1 MLSRFFSQ
9 LVVAWSNVVVLKKKY
24 FSLVVYLGLQLE
36 YFILYNLAYSWPIGM
51 ETNLIIKA
59 QRVNTLDKVLAKI
72 LIVFL
77 PNYSALDDVESLRG
91 WSMHTEKHNFRMHI
105 FKWLGEDV
113 LIIIGFYGHYCW
125 HQPKECC
132 FGVSNIF
139 VLSFMLTL
147 SSQSSTVD

>member
-24 FSLVVYLGLQLE
+24 FFTGRLFGPSTWIFYTLQSRLLV
-36 YFILYNLAYSWPIGM
+36 
-51 ETNLIIKA
+51 TNRYGNKLNKA

-72 LIVFL
+72 LILFL